1 MNGIDK
7 IIIFAIFVLCYA
19 LALSRKVK
27 IAYASLGAAGLLF
40 VLGYLTLGEAVFKAI
55 KWDVMGGIFT

>member
-27 IAYASLGAAGLLF
+27 IAYASLGAGRGCCLS
-40 VLGYLTLGEAVFKAI
+40 LGT
-55 KWDVMGGIFT
+55 